1 VRACVCVSR
10 ELFGVNLLC
19 VRAPSTKSRIDLFLI
34 CSGEKNQSHGGKHGE
49 GTEIAVGAG

>member
-1 VRACVCVSR
+1 MRACVCVSR